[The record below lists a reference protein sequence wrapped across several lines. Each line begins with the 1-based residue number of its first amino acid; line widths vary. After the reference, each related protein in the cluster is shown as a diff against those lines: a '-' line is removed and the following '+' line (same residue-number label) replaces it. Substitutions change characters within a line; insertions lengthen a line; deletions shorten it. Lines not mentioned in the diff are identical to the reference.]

1 MLFSER
7 NGRILTVRRGAVVRG
22 TALQVGKWRVPF
34 PMGSLR
40 FFIDLMSTRNIACG
54 VQAADE
60 DS

>member
-1 MLFSER
+1 MQFSER
-7 NGRILTVRRGAVVRG
+7 NGRIMMVRRGTVAQG

-40 FFIDLMSTRNIACG
+40 LFTDLMSTSNIACG
-54 VQAADE
+54 VQAADK